1 MNKDVRRKLEMAAR
15 VREFSRA
22 HASDDP
28 GHALVLGRLED
39 RLNRAEAI
47 AGRQVAGRSAARAA
61 RAHREELRRVVQ
73 SQLLRYL
80 VAVGSV
86 AAKTRTELA
95 AQYRLPSSRG
105 PNQAFLTSVKAL
117 VAKAESQR
125 DLLVSEGMSPTLLE
139 TLGGLVSQFETAVEA
154 ARTGRR
160 DHIGAR
166 ADLEVLAEEVVDQ
179 VRVLDGFNRFRFGK
193 DPELMA
199 EWQAVRGVPGRSRRN
214 GPDGPPADGG
224 GSPQPGDI
232 APAA

>member
-1 MNKDVRRKLEMAAR
+1 MNKDVRSKLEMAAR

-22 HASDDP
+22 HASEDP
-28 GHALVLGRLED
+28 GHVLVLGRLED
-39 RLNRAEAI
+39 RLSRARAI
-47 AGRQVAGRSAARAA
+47 AERQVAGRSAARTA

-95 AQYRLPSSRG
+95 EQYRLPSSRG
-105 PNQAFLTSVKAL
+105 PSEAFLTSVRAL
-117 VAKAESQR
+117 LAKAESQR

-166 ADLEVLAEEVVDQ
+166 AELTVLATEVMDQ
-179 VRVLDGFNRFRFGK
+179 VRVLDGFNRVRFGK
-193 DPELMA
+193 DPELRS
-199 EWQAVRGVPGRSRRN
+199 EWEAVRGVPGRSRQA
-214 GPDGPPADGG
+214 GPGGPPADRG
-224 GSPQPGDI
+224 GSPEPGDI